1 MEKPLKTGLALIV
14 IVAFITVLATTLRE
28 NRLLRHQVEAER
40 ELIKQKDWTID
51 SLHSE
56 EFVLRTQLMRV
67 EITLE
72 HLNEV
77 DPKAFIEFSR
87 YYDHETE

>member
-1 MEKPLKTGLALIV
+1 MKSSILLTAATALMVLMLVAALNTNRQLRTEIEHQRKTIEAMEWKV
-14 IVAFITVLATTLRE
+14 
-28 NRLLRHQVEAER
+28 
-40 ELIKQKDWTID
+40 D
-51 SLHSE
+51 SLSDE
-56 EFVLRTQLMRV
+56 TFSLTTQLMRV